1 MLQQT
6 LPLCT
11 LAVLSTLA
19 IAPINAD
26 EPSRQEQLTVV
37 VYPVADLPLYRQNS
51 DQMQP
56 QVLVAFMKSLCPD
69 FDEQG
74 GRIATHE
81 TTLSLVVRTTR
92 ANHKR
97 IAEGVESLRR
107 SMQADDADK
116 QVSEVPSRASDIQR
130 VWPIPPLPTTIF
142 DCIEQKL
149 DRQPLQVPMDLE
161 ALTDQLTHSP
171 VPHKWP
177 TYKEWDVPIDRDYDI
192 GGYRLIR

>member
-1 MLQQT
+1 MLRLT

-26 EPSRQEQLTVV
+26 EPSHQEQLTVV
-37 VYPVADLPLYRQNS
+37 VYPVADLPLYHQNS

-56 QVLVAFMKSLCPD
+56 QVLVAFMKSLCHR
-69 FDEQG
+69 FDQQG
-74 GRIATHE
+74 GRVAPHE
-81 TTLSLVVRTTR
+81 TSPSLVVRTTR

-107 SMQADDADK
+107 SMQDSNGDK
-116 QVSEVPSRASDIQR
+116 RVSEVPPAAPVTRQA
-130 VWPIPPLPTTIF
+130 WPIPPLPTTAF
-142 DCIEQKL
+142 DRIEQSL
-149 DRQPLQVPMDLE
+149 DRQPLQVPMHLE
-161 ALTDQLTHSP
+161 ALADRLTRSA

-177 TYKEWDVPIDRDYDI
+177 TFKEWDVPIDRDYYI